1 MIVFQPPTTHPQARW
16 KVVLLSGLSDPAST
30 ALSRSQ
36 HDFLDRLDLPAAS
49 RVDANFPYLPAD
61 RPEQRS
67 VPLVLASWRNFRQFR
82 GAARSPYR
90 DRAAAHWD
98 ALARSCDGL
107 LVITLSCGL
116 EILNACLQTGHRP
129 QAIDV
134 VALGPV
140 AWGRP
145 PVSHLLVRGA
155 RDPIANPWF
164 RECDLWIPGVG
175 HLDYLQSPAVLDL
188 VRERLGRLRRTL
200 EATDI
205 RRESCERG
213 LSDLGT

>member
-1 MIVFQPPTTHPQARW
+1 MIVFQPPTTHPQSRW

-30 ALSRSQ
+30 VLSRAQ
-36 HDFLDRLDLPAAS
+36 QDFLDRLDRPAAS
-49 RVDANFPYLPAD
+49 RVDANFPYLPSD

-82 GAARSPYR
+82 IAARPRYR
-90 DRAAAHWD
+90 DRATAHWD

-129 QAIDV
+129 QAIDI

-140 AWGRP
+140 AWERP
-145 PVSHLLVRGA
+145 PVSHLLVRGE
-155 RDPIANPWF
+155 RDRVMNPWF
-164 RECDLWIPGVG
+164 RECDLRLPGVG
-175 HLDYLQSPAVLDL
+175 HLDYLNSPAVLDL
-188 VRERLGRLRRTL
+188 VRERLDRLQRAL
-200 EATDI
+200 EASVGDKGPNE
-205 RRESCERG
+205 RR
-213 LSDLGT
+213 LSDHRT

>member
-36 HDFLDRLDLPAAS
+36 QAFLDRLDLPAAN

-61 RPEQRS
+61 RREQRA
-67 VPLVLASWRNFRQFR
+67 VPIVVASWRNFRQFR
-82 GAARSPYR
+82 EAARPPYR
-90 DRAAAHWD
+90 DRATMHWD

-116 EILNACLQTGHRP
+116 EILNACLQAGHRP
-129 QAIDV
+129 RAIDV

-145 PVSHLLVRGA
+145 PVSHLLVRGE
-155 RDPIANPWF
+155 RDRIANPWF
-164 RECDLWIPGVG
+164 RECDLRLPGVG
-175 HLDYLQSPAVLDL
+175 HLDYLQSPAVLEL
-188 VRERLGRLRRTL
+188 VRERVARLQRTL
-200 EATDI
+200 EATKASG
-205 RRESCERG
+205 ESSERG
-213 LSDLGT
+213 LSDPGT